1 MARYFGTIGY
11 GDSVESPIGSGVWK
25 DSIVEYSY
33 YGDVIRNTRKLDAGE
48 SLNDNISVGNSISI
62 IADQY
67 AIDHF
72 FSIRYI
78 RWEGVAWTV
87 STVEV
92 QRPRLI
98 LSLGDVYNGPFP
110 TEEV

>member
-1 MARYFGTIGY
+1 MARYFGKIGY
-11 GDSVESPIGSGVWK
+11 GDSVESPAGSGVWK
-25 DSIVEYSY
+25 DTITEYSY
-33 YGDVIRNTRKLDAGE
+33 YGDVLRNTR
-48 SLNDNISVGNSISI
+48 SLEQSDNLNSNISVGNSISI
-62 IADQY
+62 VADQY

-78 RWEGVAWTV
+78 WWEGAAWIVTN
-87 STVEV
+87 VEV

-98 LSLGDVYNGPFP
+98 LTLGDVYNGPFP